1 MNNSCRKSG
10 IKIHESNN
18 NYSQNPFEVS
28 NLNTHTINNNHSNTK
43 TTAID
48 LNIDN
53 YSIADICKLFNITDH
68 ILNDETMKESKKI
81 VLKTHP
87 DKSNL
92 DSKYFLFYSKAYK
105 RLYGIYEFQNKS
117 DKKNVRVDHSNS
129 ENGKLLDNMLK
140 NNKGLQDPVNFNKW
154 FNTQFEKHNMNDT
167 DDNGYGDWLKSDDGL
182 YDTGNVSKSNM
193 ASEFEK
199 QKKQIQSLT
208 LYEGV
213 GDRHSSI
220 MGGSLLKQQNNYTS
234 DNGMYTD
241 LRQAYVESVIPV
253 TEDDYNKIP
262 KYKNVAEYKSKQ
274 VTETPMDKETAM
286 KQLLQ
291 QNRKDDHESVATAY
305 YYAQQSEK
313 TTKKTNSFWSEL
325 KQLTF

>member
-1 MNNSCRKSG
+1 
-10 IKIHESNN
+10 
-18 NYSQNPFEVS
+18 
-28 NLNTHTINNNHSNTK
+28 
-43 TTAID
+43 
-48 LNIDN
+48 
-53 YSIADICKLFNITDH
+53 
-68 ILNDETMKESKKI
+68 
-81 VLKTHP
+81 
-87 DKSNL
+87 
-92 DSKYFLFYSKAYK
+92 
-105 RLYGIYEFQNKS
+105 
-117 DKKNVRVDHSNS
+117 
-129 ENGKLLDNMLK
+129 
-140 NNKGLQDPVNFNKW
+140 
-154 FNTQFEKHNMNDT
+154 MNDT